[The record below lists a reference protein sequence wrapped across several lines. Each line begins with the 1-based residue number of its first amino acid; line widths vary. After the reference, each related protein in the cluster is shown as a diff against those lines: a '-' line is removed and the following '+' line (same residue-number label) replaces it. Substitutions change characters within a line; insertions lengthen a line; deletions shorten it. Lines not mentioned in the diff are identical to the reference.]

1 MSAHSPDQET
11 PPIILLGITGSIA
24 AYKSPELLRL
34 FKKAGYDVQVLLT
47 EDASQFVTASTLA
60 TLSGNPVLSSIFT
73 DTSATTQSWT
83 QHISL
88 GLKASLFLI
97 APATA
102 QTIAKLAHGFS
113 DSMLTATA
121 LAARCPIMVCPAMDH
136 DMYVHAATQSNI
148 ERLKSFGYDVMPPEH
163 GELASGLI
171 GEGRLPDLHAIFD
184 RASTH
189 LNPRKTLDL
198 EGKKVLITAGP
209 TREALD
215 PVRFLSN
222 PSTGTMGFALAAAA
236 HRYGAEVTLIAG
248 PSSLPTPPGVRR
260 IDVVSANEMHQ
271 AVSRHKKADIV
282 MMAAA
287 VADYRPA
294 QSEAQKIKKTDGNLT
309 VEFVRNPDIL
319 KELGK
324 EKSAG
329 QILVGFALETDN
341 KKENALRKLEQKNLD
356 WIILNSPSK
365 EGEGFGPTTN
375 RVTLIS
381 RAGQMIALP
390 LDDKKSLA
398 DTILVR
404 LFA

>member
-1 MSAHSPDQET
+1 MTAHSPDQET

-73 DTSATTQSWT
+73 DTSATAQSWT

-148 ERLKSFGYDVMPPEH
+148 ERLKAFGYDVMPPEH

-189 LNPRKTLDL
+189 LNPRKRLDL
-198 EGKKVLITAGP
+198 EGKKVLVTAGP

-222 PSTGTMGFALAAAA
+222 PSTGTMGFALAASA

-294 QSEAQKIKKTDGNLT
+294 HSEAQKIKKSDGNLT

-381 RAGQMIALP
+381 RTGQMIALP